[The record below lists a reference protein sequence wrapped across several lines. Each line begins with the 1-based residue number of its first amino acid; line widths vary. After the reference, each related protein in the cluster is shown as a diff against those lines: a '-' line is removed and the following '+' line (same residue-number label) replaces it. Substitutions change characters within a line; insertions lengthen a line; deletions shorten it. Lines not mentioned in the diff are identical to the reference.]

1 MKMLDHWLPPEG
13 AGAPVACIATSFTF
27 DTTFFSVDPLA
38 RFLSLSTRDAEGTEG
53 PDVAGMLEEEEKL
66 ADVNV
71 SVLVDQSCQPDIRN
85 LRWDLLPVRVPGGL
99 LHAKVAVLLW
109 EKSCRVLIGSANLT
123 EAGYRSQVEIAMSFD
138 VVDGCVVPR
147 EVFEE
152 LADELRSLLSLVP
165 GLTSSDGPMARAVE
179 TVELFEE
186 RIASVEFGKVSGRDL
201 KIAFA
206 PSGTALDGN
215 GSRNPIDRLPTV
227 WQWNTPTSVTALSP
241 FWDDVDDMPGARAI
255 LEPLPKR
262 VSEYTDRAA
271 TFVVPVDSLSVDRI
285 VRAPRRLLALDDGK
299 ISSSVVAFKSDDDRR
314 LHAKCLRYESEDWMA
329 VMFGSSNITA
339 KGLGLDA
346 RPHREINLWV
356 GVPLSSKEGK
366 ALKELIPIGDRVR
379 EDLNWD
385 PLEDDEA
392 EEVLYLL
399 PAGFESALLIA
410 PQRIE
415 FRFDIEHLPEWWSIA
430 AMKPGETNRHVLLDS
445 ETWNRKG
452 RDESIVVEVPFGG
465 TWIPS
470 FLQVQWRK
478 AGEERES
485 ALFLNVADR
494 SILPPPEELK
504 ALSLEDLLAVLAS
517 TRPLRDT
524 MDSLQRAKLKK
535 TGVLDDP
542 LDPLKTFDSSGMLLQ
557 RTRRRS
563 ASLAGVQRRLDQ
575 PVRSMDILD
584 WRLSGV
590 LGPENLAQRLV
601 ESDSEEKMLPGEAA
615 FFLAELALV
624 IGRIDWSA
632 RCPSSFASEAKERVR
647 KSISLIEA
655 CAMQTVDE
663 AVDRSILDYVE
674 NAFRM
679 SLS

>member
-1 MKMLDHWLPPEG
+1 
-13 AGAPVACIATSFTF
+13 
-27 DTTFFSVDPLA
+27 
-38 RFLSLSTRDAEGTEG
+38 
-53 PDVAGMLEEEEKL
+53 
-66 ADVNV
+66 
-71 SVLVDQSCQPDIRN
+71 
-85 LRWDLLPVRVPGGL
+85 
-99 LHAKVAVLLW
+99 
-109 EKSCRVLIGSANLT
+109 
-123 EAGYRSQVEIAMSFD
+123 
-138 VVDGCVVPR
+138 
-147 EVFEE
+147 
-152 LADELRSLLSLVP
+152 
-165 GLTSSDGPMARAVE
+165 
-179 TVELFEE
+179 
-186 RIASVEFGKVSGRDL
+186 
-201 KIAFA
+201 
-206 PSGTALDGN
+206 
-215 GSRNPIDRLPTV
+215 
-227 WQWNTPTSVTALSP
+227 
-241 FWDDVDDMPGARAI
+241 
-255 LEPLPKR
+255 
-262 VSEYTDRAA
+262 
-271 TFVVPVDSLSVDRI
+271 
-285 VRAPRRLLALDDGK
+285 
-299 ISSSVVAFKSDDDRR
+299 
-314 LHAKCLRYESEDWMA
+314 MA

-366 ALKELIPIGDRVR
+366 ALKELIPMGDHVR

-415 FRFDIEHLPEWWSIA
+415 FRFDIEHLPEWWSIRA
-430 AMKPGETNRHVLLDS
+430 VRPGDSDRRVLVDSDGWKKASQQETFVADL
-445 ETWNRKG
+445 
-452 RDESIVVEVPFGG
+452 PFGG
-465 TWIPS
+465 SWIPS

-485 ALFLNVADR
+485 ALLLNVADR
-494 SILPPPEELK
+494 SILPPPEELR
-504 ALSLEDLLAVLAS
+504 ALSLDDLLAVLAS
-517 TRPLRDT
+517 TRPIRDT
-524 MDSLQRAKLKK
+524 LDALNRTKQKNTSL
-535 TGVLDDP
+535 VDDP

-590 LGPENLAQRLV
+590 LGPENLAHRLV
-601 ESDSEEKMLPGEAA
+601 ESDSEERMLPGEAA
-615 FFLAELALV
+615 FFLAELALT

-632 RCPSSFASEAKERVR
+632 RCPSLFASEAKERVR

-663 AVDRSILDYVE
+663 PVDRSILDYVE
-674 NAFRM
+674 NAFRK